1 MKKISIVA
9 IATIIS
15 AIAFGQ
21 NSTVQMFGKILNE
34 NNEPIAN
41 VKVALKGTKF
51 ETITNGGGHYSFMLP
66 AKKGVLVYSH
76 SGYETKE
83 SQFTGTPQATDLYL
97 IAKKKRKDNK

>member
-15 AIAFGQ
+15 VIAFGQ
-21 NSTVQMFGKILNE
+21 DSTVQMFGKILNE
-34 NNEPIAN
+34 SNEPIAK
-41 VKVALKGTKF
+41 VKVVLKGTRF
-51 ETITNGGGHYSFMLP
+51 ETMSNGEGHYFFMLP

-83 SQFTGTPQATDLYL
+83 NKFTGTPQATDLYL
-97 IAKKKRKDNK
+97 IAEKKRKNNK